1 MRRTPS
7 AGPGAAAAITTCA
20 LLATA
25 TLFAGGARAQTR
37 APGPPVAAV
46 APVAAAASPGDPWE
60 RTNRRFFA
68 INAVLDRRAFRPGA
82 VFYKHAT
89 PRPIRTAL
97 RHAFA
102 NLGEPLVAAND
113 LLQGR
118 FGLAGRTLSR
128 LAVNTTFG
136 LAGLLDVATPGGL
149 PHHDNGFGTTLG
161 RYGVK
166 SGPYVYL
173 PVLGPSTVRDLAG
186 GGVDAALNPLTWTRY
201 PFDYAVGASSTVLG
215 GLDKRAEADG
225 DLKALKALST
235 DEYASLRSFY
245 LQNRRAEITGRQVDV
260 NALPDFDDPGADAAP
275 APAAAGSVAP
285 TPGALLHPQ
294 PDNPPTAPSGDAG
307 ALPGPAAPPPA
318 GPPFTAP
325 GV

>member
-7 AGPGAAAAITTCA
+7 AGLGGAAATPVCA
-20 LLATA
+20 LLATLA
-25 TLFAGGARAQTR
+25 LFGSGARAQS
-37 APGPPVAAV
+37 P
-46 APVAAAASPGDPWE
+46 APVATATPVEGTASLDDPWE

-68 INAVLDRRAFRPGA
+68 INEVLDRRAFRPGA
-82 VFYKHAT
+82 VFYKHAA

-97 RHAFA
+97 RHAFS
-102 NLGEPLVAAND
+102 NLGEPLVAVND

-149 PHHDNGFGTTLG
+149 PHHDNGFGLTLG
-161 RYGVK
+161 RYGVR

-186 GGVDAALNPLTWTRY
+186 GGVDVALNPLTWTRY
-201 PFDYAVGASSTVLG
+201 PYDYAVGASSTVLG
-215 GLDKRAEADG
+215 GLDKRAEADN

-245 LQNRRAEITGRQVDV
+245 LQNRQAQVTGRQVDV
-260 NALPDFDDPGADAAP
+260 NALPEFDAPADA
-275 APAAAGSVAP
+275 APAAAGSISP
-285 TPGALLHPQ
+285 TPGGLAHPQ
-294 PDNPPTAPSGDAG
+294 PTIPTAPSGDAG
-307 ALPGPAAPPPA
+307 ALPAPAAPAPSAPPA
-318 GPPFTAP
+318 PAAP